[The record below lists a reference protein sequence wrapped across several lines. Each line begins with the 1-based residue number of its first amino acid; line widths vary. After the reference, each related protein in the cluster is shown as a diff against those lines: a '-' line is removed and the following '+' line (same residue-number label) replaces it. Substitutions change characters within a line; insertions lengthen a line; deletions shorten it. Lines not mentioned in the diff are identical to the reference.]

1 MANKINK
8 STIILSM
15 LLIIISSY
23 IGYSQNSDLAN
34 WTTIGL
40 EYKLNEK
47 FSFQLE
53 EQVRLKENISQIDE
67 YFTEISTEY
76 DLTKYFSIGAGARYI
91 RENDTEGKIQGYED
105 HFRFQVDAAF
115 KHKIDQFSLKYRL
128 RYQNKNELG
137 VSTSEGDYANQHIRF
152 KTSIGYNIK
161 GWKLDP
167 EFSAELFNHFE
178 KNEKNGFDKYRIS
191 IGTDYDLKKY
201 GKINLYYQYEK
212 DLNNS
217 NPSILN
223 VIGLKYKYTI
233 KNK

>member
-8 STIILSM
+8 STFILSIFLIILSFN
-15 LLIIISSY
+15 

-40 EYKLNEK
+40 EYKLNKK
-47 FSFQLE
+47 FSFQFE

-76 DLTKYFSIGAGARYI
+76 DLTKHFSIGAGARYI
-91 RENDTEGKIQGYED
+91 RENDNKGNIQGYED
-105 HFRFQVDAAF
+105 HFRFQADATY

-137 VSTSEGDYANQHIRF
+137 ISKSEGDYANQHVRF

-167 EFSAELFNHFE
+167 EFSAEIFNHFE
-178 KNEKNGFDKYRIS
+178 ENETNGFDKYRLS

-201 GKINLYYQYEK
+201 GKINLYYQFEK
-212 DLNNS
+212 ELNNS
-217 NPSILN
+217 NPSTLN

-233 KNK
+233 KNN

>member
-1 MANKINK
+1 MKPFKILTFC
-8 STIILSM
+8 SIFILC
-15 LLIIISSY
+15 ISNFS
-23 IGYSQNSDLAN
+23 YSQSNNDFGAWSTVA
-34 WTTIGL
+34 L
-40 EYKLNEK
+40 EYKFNKKLS
-47 FSFQLE
+47 FSLE

-76 DLTKYFSIGAGARYI
+76 DLTKNFSIGAGARYI
-91 RENDTEGKIQGYED
+91 KENDNVGNIQGYED
-105 HFRFQVDAAF
+105 HFRFQLDAAY

-137 VSTSEGDYANQHIRF
+137 VGTSDGDYANQHIRF
-152 KTSIGYNIK
+152 KTSVGYNIK

-178 KNEKNGFDKYRIS
+178 KNETNGFDKYRLS

-201 GKINLYYQYEK
+201 GKLNLYYQFEK
-212 DLNNS
+212 ELNTS